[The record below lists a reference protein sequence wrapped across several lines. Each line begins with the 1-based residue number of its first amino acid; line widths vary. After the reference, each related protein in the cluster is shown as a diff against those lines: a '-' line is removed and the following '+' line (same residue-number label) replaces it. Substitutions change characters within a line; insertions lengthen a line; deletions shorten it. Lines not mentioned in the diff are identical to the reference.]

1 MLKLS
6 TAGLKDYSPNVYLK
20 KYSLVLMTALLLLPG
35 GFLFAQKATIASTNG
50 RLVRSIEHLTDA
62 VNNNP
67 LGDKLAVI
75 RDINGLIGF
84 NKKVPIP
91 DTLYDAVAD
100 RDGAIDRHSLLNT
113 INAAAATIGVNRDG
127 LASANLSP
135 GDPCLAAGP
144 NHVVQMVNASGGSAI
159 RIFDK
164 AGNIVVNN
172 ILMSNITGIQGGGD
186 PIVLYDQLANRWLIT
201 EFGRTNG
208 VTSYLNTLILSIS
221 ATPDPTGA
229 WKTYAFADNAF
240 FVDFPKFAIW
250 NNAYYGTSNDF
261 NTAGTSYLGSSIYA
275 FDRTAMLNSAPTA
288 TAIRV
293 RLNKAGTEYA
303 AMAPVTLEG
312 NTLPAAG
319 TNGLFMYFQDDAFT
333 ADASDADS
341 LMIFQFTPNFTTPAS
356 SVISPETKMLCAP
369 LDRLLCGTS
378 RGVCITQK
386 GSSTQLEALTNKL
399 SNKIV
404 YRNFGTHESIVCNT
418 TVDVGAGRGGIRWWE
433 TRRTGGIGGTWSIY
447 QEATEAG
454 PMGDLENRW
463 LGTINMDV
471 LGNIALAYNVSG
483 PNTFPS
489 IRFIARNACDP
500 LNTMTL
506 AETSLIEGTSAHTI
520 SSRYGDYNSLVMD
533 PSTQRDFWLTAQY
546 NNTTAW
552 NTRVSSFKLNSCTN
566 TPKVRFDSATIST
579 REASI
584 TTGAGC
590 QKYRDISFKISIDA
604 APSQAATI
612 NFTLGAGTATNNVDF
627 SILSA
632 ATTLDVANLSR
643 TITLRVFDDAEIEST
658 EDLTITYGIA
668 TAGNA
673 VADNYN
679 QTCKIFIDDN
689 ELQPATDANVNIQVY
704 NPSVNLAIG
713 GPFQN
718 FAFTDKK
725 IQYLYTAAALTAAGV
740 KPGNISAIGV
750 IVSTKNSTA
759 PYNNF
764 NVAMGTTALTTLAA
778 GPLITGLVNK
788 YSNPSYSTVGGLNNF
803 TLSGGFNWNGSSN
816 ILIEFCYDNT
826 ANNGTADDMIQGFG
840 SAGGTPTILAR
851 TNLVANENGCSFAN
865 TTATSVNVAV
875 LSVTQ
880 LANTTTVESQAGHQ
894 LIIDI
899 QPASNNIFYSA
910 NDNQLVASLNN
921 ASAALGCVTAK
932 IDAEGTVWQS
942 LYNTLRSQKVIEVT
956 PTTNSNATY
965 SVTLYYTNA
974 ELAGQAPGSLSM
986 VKTNAASAAAATV
999 ANSVSVVPSVIDY
1012 GSYKG
1017 FTATFSGFSRFFL
1030 AQSSLV
1036 LPVSWLSFSAVKD
1049 KNNATLNWATAAEN
1063 NNSKFEIQ
1071 TSRNGTDFVTLGT
1084 VLSKGNG
1091 TNRQDYSFIHPRPE
1105 AGINFYRI
1113 KQVDKDGNNSH
1124 SHIASLNF
1132 DGKGNMKPFV
1142 YPSPAKGYI
1151 TVNFGIASKGVKWQ
1165 IYNIEN
1171 RLVQN
1176 GIASGLQLLQLID
1189 VSRLSPGS
1197 YVVKMYLEGKEEVA
1211 RFIKE

>member
-1 MLKLS
+1 MLKLYP
-6 TAGLKDYSPNVYLK
+6 TVLKNCNLSFYLRKCSPL
-20 KYSLVLMTALLLLPG
+20 LVAAFLLLPG
-35 GFLFAQKATIASTNG
+35 GFLFAQKPSIASSNG
-50 RLVRSIEHLTDA
+50 RLVRSVERLTD
-62 VNNNP
+62 VIHVNP

-75 RDINGLIGF
+75 RDINGLVGF

-91 DTLYDAVAD
+91 DTMYDAVAD
-100 RDGAIDRHSLLNT
+100 RDGAIDRHPLLNT
-113 INAAAATIGVNRDG
+113 ATAAAATIGVNRDG
-127 LASANLSP
+127 LASAGISP

-144 NHVVQMVNASGGSAI
+144 NHVVQMVNVSGGSSI

-172 ILMSNITGIQGGGD
+172 ILMSNITGIQGVGD
-186 PIVLYDQLANRWLIT
+186 PIVLYDQLANRWLVT

-208 VTSYLNTLILSIS
+208 VTTYVNTLVISVS

-229 WKTYAFADNAF
+229 WKTYSFADDAF

-261 NTAGTSYLGSSIYA
+261 NTAGNSYLGSSIYA

-288 TAIRV
+288 AVVRV
-293 RLNKAGTEYA
+293 RFNKNGSGYA
-303 AMAPVTLEG
+303 SLAPVTLEG
-312 NTLPAAG
+312 NTLPPAG

-333 ADASDADS
+333 TTAGDADS
-341 LMIFQFTPNFTTPAS
+341 LMIFQLTPNFTTPAS
-356 SVISPETKMLCAP
+356 SVISPETRMLCAP
-369 LDRLLCGTS
+369 LDRLLCTAS

-386 GSSTQLEALTNKL
+386 GSGIQLESLVNKL

-418 TVDVGAGRGGIRWWE
+418 TVDVGEGRGGIRWWE
-433 TRRTGGIGGTWSIY
+433 TRRTGGNAGTWSIY

-454 PMGDLENRW
+454 AELDVENRW

-471 LGNIALAYNVSG
+471 LGNIALAYNVSSV
-483 PNTFPS
+483 NTFPS
-489 IRFIARNACDP
+489 IRFMARNACDP

-506 AETSLIEGTSAHTI
+506 AETTIIEGTAAHTI
-520 SSRYGDYNSLVMD
+520 SSRYGDYNALVMD

-546 NNTTAW
+546 NNGASW
-552 NTRVSSFKLNSCTN
+552 NTRISSFKLNNCTN
-566 TPKVRFDSATIST
+566 IPRIRFDSATIVT
-579 REASI
+579 REASL
-584 TTGAGC
+584 TAGAGC
-590 QKYRDISFKISIDA
+590 QKYKDISFKISVDV
-604 APSQAATI
+604 APSQLATI
-612 NFTLGAGTATNNVDF
+612 NFSLGAGTATNNADF
-627 SILSA
+627 ALLSA
-632 ATTLDVANLSR
+632 STTLDAANLSR
-643 TITLRVFDDAEIEST
+643 TITLRVFDDAEIESL
-658 EDLTITYGIA
+658 EDLQINYNIV

-673 VADNYN
+673 VADSYN
-679 QTCKIFIDDN
+679 QTCKIFIEDN
-689 ELQPATDANVNIQVY
+689 ELQPDDDNNVNIPVY
-704 NPSVNLAIG
+704 STNGTLAIG
-713 GPFQN
+713 SPFQST
-718 FAFTDKK
+718 FTDKK

-740 KPGNISAIGV
+740 KPGNISAVGV
-750 IVSTKNSTA
+750 IITTKGSTA
-759 PYNNF
+759 PFNNF
-764 NVAMGTTALTTLAA
+764 NVAIGTTALTTLAA
-778 GPLITGLVNK
+778 GPFNTGLVNK

-803 TLSGGFNWNGSSN
+803 TLNGGFNWNGTSN
-816 ILIEFCYDNT
+816 IIVEFCYDNT
-826 ANNGTADDMIQGFG
+826 ANNGSDDIIQGF
-840 SAGGTPTILAR
+840 SNAGGTPCIYAR
-851 TNLVANENGCSFAN
+851 TNLVANENGCSFTN
-865 TTATSVNVAV
+865 TTGTATNVAV

-880 LANTTTVESQAGHQ
+880 VINNTAVESQVGHQ
-894 LIIDI
+894 LITDVR
-899 QPASNNIFYSA
+899 PATNNIFYSA
-910 NDNQLVASLNN
+910 NDGQLVASLNN

-965 SVTLYYTNA
+965 SITLYYTNA
-974 ELAGQAPGSLSM
+974 ELAGMAPASLNI
-986 VKTNAASAAAATV
+986 VKTNAASASAATV
-999 ANSVSVVPSVIDY
+999 ANSVSVVPTVTDY

-1030 AQSSLV
+1030 AQSNLA

-1049 KNNATLNWATAAEN
+1049 RNDAILKWATAAEH
-1063 NNSKFEIQ
+1063 NNSKYEIQ

-1084 VLSKGNG
+1084 VASKGNG

-1105 AGINFYRI
+1105 AGINYYRV
-1113 KQVDKDGNNSH
+1113 KQVDKDGNNSY

-1132 DGKGNMKPFV
+1132 DGKGNIKPFV

-1151 TVNFGIASKGVKWQ
+1151 TLNFGVARKGVKWQ

-1176 GIASGLQLLQLID
+1176 GIASGLQLQQQID

-1197 YVVKMYLEGKEEVA
+1197 YVVKMYIDGKEEIA